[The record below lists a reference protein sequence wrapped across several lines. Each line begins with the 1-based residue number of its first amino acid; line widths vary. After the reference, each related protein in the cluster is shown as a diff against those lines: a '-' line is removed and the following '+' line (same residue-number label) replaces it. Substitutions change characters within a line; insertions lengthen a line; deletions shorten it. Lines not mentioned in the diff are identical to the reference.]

1 MASPPMLYF
10 GEECVCPV
18 CLDEYRN
25 PKLLACNHSLCEEC
39 LEKMVKSSKGE
50 VIICPICRGETSLPA
65 GGVLELPANVTIQK
79 LMENSPAR
87 LAKNE
92 IKRALKDLR
101 VKISML
107 EELNEKIYHVLENEA
122 KETKLQIHDT
132 VENLVDIIRKQ
143 EKFLLQQV
151 DELVIKEREGNP
163 MFIVR
168 NQSAHICQA
177 IKNLL
182 KRNDLGELLE
192 KKEFVMRQLH
202 ETDQSVAALSNDE
215 RSICFE
221 VPQFQGSKEF
231 LQKVTGNLFG
241 AVSQDTKIHSKPSLL
256 QVAGV
261 DCRVL
266 KTGQSIARLKV
277 PRTLERRFNPC
288 ALCTTHGG
296 DIVVTDQGN
305 HAILVYNDNGV
316 FLNQIGTRGD
326 KDGEL
331 ECPTGAVPASNNQLV
346 VADGCIFGNPARLQ
360 VFKKTGEFARGAVK
374 LDENN
379 QWFAQASE
387 APDDHVIITC
397 RKISTDYEARVK
409 VYSSQGIVKMSFGSE
424 GSGKLTN
431 PVKAIY
437 LNGQF
442 FVSDMDKEANI
453 CMIKVFS
460 SKGKYLRKFA
470 EGMLRRDTAERVY
483 SSLIIAPDPKLN
495 QVLAYNRTMKVIRCY
510 KLDGSLA
517 AHHNTISDISDMVVT
532 QDRKLLVTRDA
543 NKCAVV
549 DWGQT

>member
-1 MASPPMLYF
+1 MGF
-10 GEECVCPV
+10 
-18 CLDEYRN
+18 
-25 PKLLACNHSLCEEC
+25 
-39 LEKMVKSSKGE
+39 
-50 VIICPICRGETSLPA
+50 
-65 GGVLELPANVTIQK
+65 
-79 LMENSPAR
+79 
-87 LAKNE
+87 
-92 IKRALKDLR
+92 
-101 VKISML
+101 
-107 EELNEKIYHVLENEA
+107 
-122 KETKLQIHDT
+122 
-132 VENLVDIIRKQ
+132 
-143 EKFLLQQV
+143 
-151 DELVIKEREGNP
+151 
-163 MFIVR
+163 
-168 NQSAHICQA
+168 
-177 IKNLL
+177 
-182 KRNDLGELLE
+182 
-192 KKEFVMRQLH
+192 
-202 ETDQSVAALSNDE
+202 
-215 RSICFE
+215 
-221 VPQFQGSKEF
+221 
-231 LQKVTGNLFG
+231 
-241 AVSQDTKIHSKPSLL
+241 
-256 QVAGV
+256 
-261 DCRVL
+261 
-266 KTGQSIARLKV
+266 
-277 PRTLERRFNPC
+277 
-288 ALCTTHGG
+288 
-296 DIVVTDQGN
+296 
-305 HAILVYNDNGV
+305 

-483 SSLIIAPDPKLN
+483 NPLIIAPDPKLN
-495 QVLAYNRTMKVIRCY
+495 QVLAYNRTKKVIRCY

-517 AHHNTISDISDMVVT
+517 AYHNTKSDISDMVVT

-543 NKCAVV
+543 NKDTPPSVMSLL
-549 DWGQT
+549 WK